1 MINIRKS
8 FTQKLVLGTL
18 VLAMIIFTASL
29 GILFIQSRR
38 LIRVEA
44 LNRSSSVL
52 NTTLQRLSRNLQTI
66 ETATNTY
73 SWMIEQS
80 FEADSLLELTSRIV
94 RLNSNID
101 GCSVSAE
108 AYTFPEHG
116 RLFSAYTIRKG
127 DSIIS
132 DIERPYD
139 YFRKTWY
146 QTPREKDEA
155 CWVVYFDDVDSLNV
169 VLEGMLASY
178 CKPLRRHDGSVL
190 GIISTDL
197 SLLRLSGIISEVK
210 PYPHSYFVMLDEEG
224 RYMIHPDK
232 SKLFYTSIFT
242 GIDPQ
247 HQRDIIALGHEMIAG
262 NKGNLAVKIDG
273 KDCLVCYQPVPGT
286 EWSLA
291 LICPDSDVLAGYHR
305 LTFVIG
311 PLLVF
316 GLIVILILCNRT
328 VTHAIRP
335 INDLLEKTQAIAA
348 GNMEIHIPKSRQ
360 EDVIGS
366 LQNSFASMLSSL
378 DFHMGSV
385 RYTSEQTKL
394 RNEELVRATR
404 LVENA
409 DKQKTDFIQN
419 LSHQI
424 RTPLNILMGF
434 AQILREAES
443 PSDDKFIRE
452 SLTEEEKKS
461 ITDMMSRNAKHLRRM
476 LLMLF
481 DSSEIGLNEELKNL
495 QLDKLSCNEVAQRAI
510 CEVKRYFPD
519 LNVNF
524 KSNVPD
530 DFAIHT
536 CRIYLK
542 RSLREILYNAATYS
556 DGQHVSMYVE
566 HKGDSIRF
574 IVEDKGKG
582 ITESNREDIF
592 RFFTKVDDLSE
603 GLGLGLPLSKRHAQ
617 TLGGNLTLDADY
629 HEGCRF
635 ILELPLTKQH

>member
-29 GILFIQSRR
+29 GILFYQSRR

-66 ETATNTY
+66 ETATNTC

-242 GIDPQ
+242 GTDPRR
-247 HQRDIIALGHEMIAG
+247 QRDIIALGHEMIAG

-316 GLIVILILCNRT
+316 GLIVILVLCNRT

-378 DFHMGSV
+378 NFHMGSV

-409 DKQKTDFIQN
+409 DKQKTAFIQN

-461 ITDMMSRNAKHLRRM
+461 ITDMMSHNAKHLRRM

-510 CEVKRYFPD
+510 YEVKRYFPD

-566 HKGDSIRF
+566 QKGDSICF

-592 RFFTKVDDLSE
+592 RFFTKADDLSE

-635 ILELPLTKQH
+635 ILELPLTKQY

>member
-29 GILFIQSRR
+29 GILFYQSRR

-66 ETATNTY
+66 ETATNTC

-155 CWVVYFDDVDSLNV
+155 CWVVYFDDADSLNV

-178 CKPLRRHDGSVL
+178 CKPLRRQDGSVL

-232 SKLFYTSIFT
+232 SKLFYTTIFT
-242 GIDPQ
+242 GTDPR

-316 GLIVILILCNRT
+316 GLIVILVLCNRT

-366 LQNSFASMLSSL
+366 LQNSFASMLNSL
-378 DFHMGSV
+378 NFHVGSV

-409 DKQKTDFIQN
+409 DKQKTAFIQN

-495 QLDKLSCNEVAQRAI
+495 QLDKLSCNEVAQMAI
-510 CEVKRYFPD
+510 YEVKRYFPD

-530 DFAIHT
+530 DFSIHT

-566 HKGDSIRF
+566 QKGDSICF

-582 ITESNREDIF
+582 ITESDREDIF

>member
-29 GILFIQSRR
+29 GILFYQSRR

-66 ETATNTY
+66 ETATNTC

-242 GIDPQ
+242 GTDPRR
-247 HQRDIIALGHEMIAG
+247 QRDIIALGHEMIAG

-291 LICPDSDVLAGYHR
+291 LICPDSDVLASYHR

-316 GLIVILILCNRT
+316 GLIVILVLCNRT

-366 LQNSFASMLSSL
+366 LQNSFASMLNSL
-378 DFHMGSV
+378 NFHMGSV

-409 DKQKTDFIQN
+409 DKQKTAFIQN

-495 QLDKLSCNEVAQRAI
+495 QLDKLFCNEVAQRAI
-510 CEVKRYFPD
+510 YEVKRYFPD

-530 DFAIHT
+530 DFSIHT

-566 HKGDSIRF
+566 QKGDSIRF

>member
-29 GILFIQSRR
+29 GILFYQSRR

-66 ETATNTY
+66 ETATNTC

-80 FEADSLLELTSRIV
+80 FEADSLLELTNRIV

-242 GIDPQ
+242 GTDPRR
-247 HQRDIIALGHEMIAG
+247 QRDIIALGHEMIAG

-316 GLIVILILCNRT
+316 GLIVILVLCNRT

-366 LQNSFASMLSSL
+366 LQNSFASMLNSL
-378 DFHMGSV
+378 NFHMGSV

-394 RNEELVRATR
+394 RNEELARATR

-409 DKQKTDFIQN
+409 DKQKAAFIQN

-443 PSDDKFIRE
+443 SSDDKFIRE

-510 CEVKRYFPD
+510 YEVKRYFPD

-530 DFAIHT
+530 DFSIHT

-566 HKGDSIRF
+566 QKGDSICF

>member
-29 GILFIQSRR
+29 GILFYQSRR

-66 ETATNTY
+66 ETATNTC

-242 GIDPQ
+242 GTDPRR
-247 HQRDIIALGHEMIAG
+247 QRDIIALGHEMIAG

-291 LICPDSDVLAGYHR
+291 LICPDSDVLASYHR

-316 GLIVILILCNRT
+316 GLIVILVLCNRT

-366 LQNSFASMLSSL
+366 LQNSFASMLNSL
-378 DFHMGSV
+378 NFHMGSV

-409 DKQKTDFIQN
+409 DKQKTAFIQN

-495 QLDKLSCNEVAQRAI
+495 QLDKLFCNEVAQRAI
-510 CEVKRYFPD
+510 YEVKRYFPD
-519 LNVNF
+519 LNINF

-530 DFAIHT
+530 DFSIHT

-566 HKGDSIRF
+566 QKGDSIRF

>member
-18 VLAMIIFTASL
+18 VLAMFIFTASL
-29 GILFIQSRR
+29 GILFYQSRR

-66 ETATNTY
+66 ETATNTC

-155 CWVVYFDDVDSLNV
+155 CWVVYFDDADSLNV

-178 CKPLRRHDGSVL
+178 CKPLRRQDGSVL

-232 SKLFYTSIFT
+232 SKLFYTTIFT
-242 GIDPQ
+242 GTDPR

-291 LICPDSDVLAGYHR
+291 LICPDSDVLASYHR

-316 GLIVILILCNRT
+316 GLIVILVLCNRT

-366 LQNSFASMLSSL
+366 LQNSFASMLNSL
-378 DFHMGSV
+378 NFHVGSV

-409 DKQKTDFIQN
+409 DKQKTAFIQN

-443 PSDDKFIRE
+443 SSDDKFIRE

-461 ITDMMSRNAKHLRRM
+461 LTDIMSRNAKHLRRM

-510 CEVKRYFPD
+510 YEVKRYFPD

-530 DFAIHT
+530 DFSIHT

-566 HKGDSIRF
+566 HKGDSICF

-635 ILELPLTKQH
+635 ILELPLTKQY